1 MPLRGRAGRPRLTYE
16 IGGALS
22 EAVARAA
29 RERSEQERE
38 TPRCTARRHDLP
50 AHALRLAAVLAAA
63 AFFATACG
71 TDRPGVDTA
80 EPDVRAAEAPQ
91 EVAEAQPSVEDGA
104 KPEKPSGDSEESAAG
119 EPSTGA
125 GSDGAVAGAE
135 EGDGAAAVD
144 GAVSGKDEVADDG
157 AAGEQGS
164 SDSSA
169 TAVDDRSMGIT
180 GVDCPSELR
189 GLGLTCSLATVPID
203 RDDPSSGTIDISVAV
218 RPGTGDDSLPPLA
231 VLQGGPGGASS
242 DLAFIL
248 PTRPYAQVLIDQRG
262 TGFGSVDFTCFEF
275 ADILPELLE
284 ATRQQALPM
293 EREARGR
300 CSDRLAANPALVHTT
315 TAALAADV
323 VDVMDALGHEQ
334 WLVYG
339 VSYGTTIALE
349 VLRDPPA
356 GLMGAVLDGVY
367 PSTLDLDVDTAFA
380 AERALAQ
387 LDAVCAA
394 DPACTAIL
402 AEAPAGE
409 GGSLSD
415 LISEVI
421 DSINALPTVISLSA
435 SETTVGE
442 PLDVWI
448 DGDSVAAVV
457 FQMLYADYLAALV
470 PAVLA
475 GLATGEGPGGGLLAL
490 VGVELAADSAANAAF
505 GTLFAITCSERLP
518 FTSGPPED
526 MGDFAAAV
534 VGEGV
539 TEGCDSWTVQPP
551 PLPAVAPVE
560 SDLPVLLVS
569 GRFDPITPPEFADMA
584 AENLPA
590 ATHIVSGVRGHGIW
604 VWNLDGCI
612 DRIVADFLNDP
623 GAPLDT
629 SCALEDRPLRWQP
642 LP

>member
-1 MPLRGRAGRPRLTYE
+1 MSSRG
-16 IGGALS
+16 ICGALS

-50 AHALRLAAVLAAA
+50 AHVLRLAAVLTAA
-63 AFFATACG
+63 AFFAAACG
-71 TDRPGVDTA
+71 TARPGVDTA
-80 EPDVRAAEAPQ
+80 EPELRAAEAPP
-91 EVAEAQPSVEDGA
+91 EVAAAEASVEERA
-104 KPEKPSGDSEESAAG
+104 KSEKPSTDGEESAVG
-119 EPSTGA
+119 DSSTGA
-125 GSDGAVAGAE
+125 GSDDAVAGDE
-135 EGDGAAAVD
+135 EGDVAAAGDGAASGDVAVVGD
-144 GAVSGKDEVADDG
+144 GSAADG
-157 AAGEQGS
+157 GS

-169 TAVDDRSMGIT
+169 IAVDSKTLGIK
-180 GVDCPSELR
+180 GVDCPFELV

-275 ADILPELLE
+275 VDILPELLE

-293 EREARGR
+293 EREAYGR
-300 CSDRLAANPALVHTT
+300 CSDRLAANPALLHTT

-323 VDVMDALGHEQ
+323 VDVMDALGHDQ

-356 GLMGAVLDGVY
+356 GLMGAVLDGVF

-380 AERALAQ
+380 AERVLAE

-409 GGSLSD
+409 GGSLSELLSD
-415 LISEVI
+415 VI

-448 DGDSVAAVV
+448 DGDAVASVV

-505 GTLFAITCSERLP
+505 GTLLAITCSERLP

-534 VGEGV
+534 LGDGV
-539 TEGCDSWTVQPP
+539 AEGCESWTVHPP
-551 PLPAVAPVE
+551 SLPAVAPVE

-590 ATHIVSGVRGHGIW
+590 ATHIVSSVRGHGIW

-623 GAPLDT
+623 GTPLDT
-629 SCALEDRPLRWQP
+629 SCALQERPLRWQP
-642 LP
+642 LR

>member
-1 MPLRGRAGRPRLTYE
+1 
-16 IGGALS
+16 
-22 EAVARAA
+22 
-29 RERSEQERE
+29 
-38 TPRCTARRHDLP
+38 
-50 AHALRLAAVLAAA
+50 
-63 AFFATACG
+63 
-71 TDRPGVDTA
+71 
-80 EPDVRAAEAPQ
+80 
-91 EVAEAQPSVEDGA
+91 
-104 KPEKPSGDSEESAAG
+104 
-119 EPSTGA
+119 
-125 GSDGAVAGAE
+125 
-135 EGDGAAAVD
+135 
-144 GAVSGKDEVADDG
+144 
-157 AAGEQGS
+157 
-164 SDSSA
+164 
-169 TAVDDRSMGIT
+169 MGIT